1 MRGQVYNLTMIK
13 NRKYRGYLVK
23 SFMNIY
29 HWVKMPTM
37 QKRVLSSR
45 YLCLDVVSAEGVYAM
60 HHAQHTCTSPS
71 EQKMVA
77 SEDIWDKRVIKKKAT
92 HSSPGVPV
100 TGMEGR
106 LVMFPC
112 KDLLK
117 RLARAPPPSSGLELL
132 LLRYSSWCS
141 ALSATCHMYCKDY
154 FSYLF
159 PCILSSWGQD
169 PIIFYL
175 VTTEGVQ

>member
-1 MRGQVYNLTMIK
+1 
-13 NRKYRGYLVK
+13 
-23 SFMNIY
+23 
-29 HWVKMPTM
+29 MPTM

-117 RLARAPPPSSGLELL
+117 RLARPRPPPLAWS
-132 LLRYSSWCS
+132 C
-141 ALSATCHMYCKDY
+141 Y
-154 FSYLF
+154 FSGIPADVLLYQPPVTCIVRTTF
-159 PCILSSWGQD
+159 PICS
-169 PIIFYL
+169 PAF
-175 VTTEGVQ
+175 